1 MSTRTNVQAEH
12 RRRRKMSR
20 QMSGVQTNAQTLHG
34 RRVEVDRLSSGRV
47 FTPQIFG
54 FYPNFPFK
62 YWAGAAAQ
70 FSREGFTIGAQQEVG
85 GCGEGGERCG
95 GWEQCVEILELSSC
109 LLIWFGITLKF
120 IPGKKCE
127 NKLLRT
133 IRPKLS

>member
-12 RRRRKMSR
+12 RRRKMSR

-34 RRVEVDRLSSGRV
+34 RRVEVDQLSSGRV

-62 YWAGAAAQ
+62 CWAGAAAQ
-70 FSREGFTIGAQQEVG
+70 FSREGFTIGAQQAVVG
-85 GCGEGGERCG
+85 CVEGGERCG

-109 LLIWFGITLKF
+109 LLIWIGITLKF
-120 IPGKKCE
+120 IPGKKRE
-127 NKLLRT
+127 KKLLRT